1 MLALISICGVAQEK
15 KNQTRKPFSPEQYKA
30 EMECF
35 ITKDACLSE
44 EEAKK
49 FFPILHEML
58 EKQRKNN
65 DKSRE
70 LMMQCNNDKSTEAD
84 YERAV
89 SQSIAL
95 DKENKEIELQYY
107 TKFHCVLS
115 WKKIHKVRIAL
126 FKFNMYSLRRFS
138 PPHKRNNGTRS
149 MNYWNRMRKMNNNNS
164 NNNNSNNSNNN

>member
-1 MLALISICGVAQEK
+1 MKRNILIVMLALISISSVAQEK
-15 KNQTRKPFSPEQYKA
+15 KTQMRKPFSPEQYKA

-49 FFPILHEML
+49 FYPMLHEML

-70 LMMQCNNDKSTEAD
+70 LMMQCNDKSSEAD

-107 TKFHCVLS
+107 NKFHSVLS
-115 WKKIHKVRIAL
+115 WNKIHKVRIAL

-138 PPHKRNNGTRS
+138 PHGQMNGNSKQMHYWQRWHK
-149 MNYWNRMRKMNNNNS
+149 KQKKQ
-164 NNNNSNNSNNN
+164 

>member
-1 MLALISICGVAQEK
+1 MKRNILIVMLALISISSVAQEK
-15 KNQTRKPFSPEQYKA
+15 KTQMRKPFSPEQYKA

-49 FFPILHEML
+49 FYPMLHEMM

-70 LMMQCNNDKSTEAD
+70 LMMQCNDKSSEAD

-107 TKFHCVLS
+107 TKFHSVLS
-115 WKKIHKVRIAL
+115 WKKIHKVRVAL
-126 FKFNMYSLRRFS
+126 YKFNMYSLRRFS
-138 PPHKRNNGTRS
+138 PPHQMNNGNQP
-149 MNYWNRMRKMNNNNS
+149 MNYWRRWKNMQKNQ
-164 NNNNSNNSNNN
+164 